1 MAGVRAPVAPAAE
14 RPAPVTPL
22 DLVVVGGGITGLG
35 VARLA
40 ARNGLSVAVLERA
53 DLASGASSA
62 SSHMLHGGL
71 RYLEHGRLGLVR
83 EALRERGEVSRLA
96 PPLTRPTRFMLPFYR
111 GDRRPPWMVRTG
123 LLLYDLLA
131 GPRGLSR
138 RAAVRPRE
146 ALALE
151 PDLAPTGLLGAGL
164 YSDVVM
170 DDARLAVAVARDAA
184 AHGAAIHPWTEV
196 VGARPAGEHVEV
208 VARDA
213 LAGGERLF
221 TARAVVNAAGPW
233 VDEVRRRLVCS
244 LTPGAPD
251 PSPLMR
257 PSRGIHLVYPPLTK
271 GHGLLLTARS
281 DGRVFFI
288 IPFEGRSLVG
298 TTEVEVASPPA
309 AEDTRPAL
317 EEIRY
322 LRDELARALPGPAEA
337 PVLAVTGGIRPLLAA
352 AGTVGQASRE
362 HRVVTDG
369 PIVSVAGGKYTTF
382 RVMARDTLARLA
394 APLRREGRPL
404 RDPLE
409 PLPRPLGPGHPV
421 ARLAEFAAEHEFAR
435 RVDDVVRRRTSLW
448 LTPDRGRVAAA
459 EVAAVLALRLGWD
472 DGRRRGELQ
481 RFHDGLADEERLLR
495 RAWEGP

>member
-1 MAGVRAPVAPAAE
+1 M
-14 RPAPVTPL
+14 TPL

-40 ARNGLSVAVLERA
+40 ARNGLTVAVLERG
-53 DLASGASSA
+53 DLASGASSS

-83 EALRERGEVSRLA
+83 ESLRERAEVSQMAPELA
-96 PPLTRPTRFMLPFYR
+96 HPTRFILPLYR

-123 LLLYDLLA
+123 LLLYDMLA

-138 RAAVRPRE
+138 RSAVRPRE

-151 PDLAPTGLLGAGL
+151 PDLEPTGLLGAAL

-170 DDARLAVAVARDAA
+170 DDARLAIAVARDAA

-196 VGARPAGEHVEV
+196 IGARPAGVHVEV
-208 VARDA
+208 MARDG
-213 LAGGERLF
+213 LGGGERRL

-251 PSPLMR
+251 PAPLIR
-257 PSRGIHLVYPPLTK
+257 PSRGVHLVFPRLTR
-271 GHGLLLTARS
+271 GHGVLLTARS

-288 IPFEGRSLVG
+288 IPFEGMSLVG
-298 TTEVEVASPPA
+298 TTEVEVASPPGP
-309 AEDTRPAL
+309 EDQRPDL
-317 EEIRY
+317 DEIRY
-322 LRDELARALPGPAEA
+322 LRVELGRALPHPARS

-352 AGTVGQASRE
+352 GGAVGEAPRE
-362 HRVVTDG
+362 HRVVADG
-369 PIVSVAGGKYTTF
+369 PIVTIAGGKYTTF

-394 APLRREGRPL
+394 RTLGREDRPIH
-404 RDPLE
+404 DPLD

-421 ARLAEFAAEHEFAR
+421 ERLAEFAADQEFAR
-435 RVDDVVRRRTSLW
+435 RVEDVVRRRTGLW

-459 EVAAVLALRLGWD
+459 EVAAVLARRLGWD
-472 DGRRRGELQ
+472 EARRRVELQ
-481 RFHDGLADEERLLR
+481 RYHDALADEERLLR
-495 RAWEGP
+495 RAWEEP